1 MYSEKHTTVSVA
13 PPSSHPRD
21 DDDDDAKDD
30 VEPHLNFLNATRVAH
45 AITTT

>member
-1 MYSEKHTTVSVA
+1 MSVA
-13 PPSSHPRD
+13 PPSLHPRDD

-30 VEPHLNFLNATRVAH
+30 AEPHLNFLNATRVAH

>member
-30 VEPHLNFLNATRVAH
+30 AESQLNFLSMPRASRT
-45 AITTT
+45 

>member
-30 VEPHLNFLNATRVAH
+30 AEPHLYFLSMPRASRTR
-45 AITTT
+45 